1 MEEVYATE
9 QYIMSMANVAGV
21 DPTVLDNINFD
32 AVATVTGSGRG
43 VPQSIM
49 RTADEVQ
56 QLRESRQKAQEEQ
69 AQAQQQQ
76 AMMAMA
82 GGAVAKGL
90 EKQIGA
96 ETATGVMQ

>member
-1 MEEVYATE
+1 
-9 QYIMSMANVAGV
+9 
-21 DPTVLDNINFD
+21 
-32 AVATVTGSGRG
+32 
-43 VPQSIM
+43 M

-69 AQAQQQQ
+69 AQAQQEQ
-76 AMMAMA
+76 AMIEMA
-82 GGAVAKGL
+82 GGAVAKGI